1 MNRSKDWS
9 DHHEGAGDRPLGQVG
24 VDGDVSGHVA
34 CPEPV
39 HAVQHPHLSSVTPG
53 IDVEEDE
60 VLEHLTAAG
69 GVALHELNLLDLEYL
84 SDLVISLVESHLD
97 IILVAERL
105 VQI

>member
-34 CPEPV
+34 RPEPV
-39 HAVQHPHLSSVTPG
+39 HTVQHSNLPPMTAS
-53 IDVEEDE
+53 IDVQQDE
-60 VLEHLTAAG
+60 VLEDLTAAG
-69 GVALHELNLLDLEYL
+69 GVALHELNLLDLEHL

-97 IILVAERL
+97 IILLAERL